1 MNGKQQAVMWMGL
14 TLVLLRLFTTNQWKD
29 IWATI
34 LKGGGSTNKG
44 LKIPGLPPIP
54 TDPRN
59 PIPGGG
65 IPGLLGIN
73 APANSPSSGGVFN
86 A

>member
-1 MNGKQQAVMWMGL
+1 MTKQQQAVMWMGL
-14 TLVLLRLFTTNQWKD
+14 ILIILRLFTTDQWKQ
-29 IWATI
+29 IWGTI
-34 LKGGGSTNKG
+34 LKGGGGSSSSSG
-44 LKIPGLPPIP
+44 GGGFDFL
-54 TDPRN
+54 N

-73 APANSPSSGGVFN
+73 QPAKKKPAKTTTGGVYN

>member
-14 TLVLLRLFTTNQWKD
+14 TLIILRLFTTSQWKD
-29 IWATI
+29 IWGTI
-34 LKGGGSTNKG
+34 LKGSGGKSSSG
-44 LKIPGLPPIP
+44 GGGF
-54 TDPRN
+54 DPLN

-65 IPGLLGIN
+65 IPGLIFGIN
-73 APANSPSSGGVFN
+73 DPNSKPATKGVAN